1 MSSNEE
7 KGAFLKVRVI
17 PNASRNEISSF
28 EEGYKIKLKAP
39 PVEGKANKELIAYLS
54 KILKIKKTAIQIR
67 VGDTSRNKTLFIE
80 NLSEEVLK
88 KRIWEKIKPA

>member
-1 MSSNEE
+1 MCSNEE
-7 KGAFLKVRVI
+7 KGVLLKVKVI
-17 PNASRNEISSF
+17 PNASRNEISF
-28 EEGYKIKLKAP
+28 IDEGYKIKLKSP

-54 KILKIKKTAIQIR
+54 KILKIKKSAIQIR

-88 KRIWEKIKPA
+88 KRLWEKIKPV